1 MIFSKIKKS
10 IEAFGEK
17 VAVVYKGE
25 KVTYKELANKINL
38 AKDFIKQINLEKNE
52 PIGICINNS
61 PEFLSILLAC
71 ESENH
76 AAILLSP
83 RFKAREIMY
92 HIENG
97 GVRYVIS
104 YINHDFFCTS
114 EAEKIIQV
122 NELAVYF
129 FSGIESKD
137 IYLPG
142 DFICQLTS
150 GTNGK
155 AKGAIRTSES
165 VELEIEETISVM
177 KVTEEDCFL
186 TIPPLCHSF
195 GLIAGALLPLSL
207 GCTLVLISDF
217 TANNVVRVM
226 KAQTITV
233 LFAVPFMYKILVDS
247 HYREKDYFRSLKR
260 CVSAGAPL
268 KEDVFWRFYE
278 LTGAYIMQ
286 DYGSTETGIMA
297 FNDDPVGKIL
307 SVGRPVGDRK
317 IRIIDQGKEEGI
329 RGRLLT
335 KSKCNLRRYCYPDS
349 ENKNIVDGW
358 LALGDIGY
366 MDSNQNLFV
375 QGRECNMINCGGLKV
390 DPKEV
395 EMVIQEIPEV
405 LENVVVG
412 EEACSYGEVV
422 KVIVVKNGDVTK
434 TEIIKHCQQR
444 LEAHKIPKIIT
455 FVDEI
460 PRSATGKI
468 QRKYLA
474 NK

>member
-155 AKGAIRTSES
+155 AKGAIRTSE
-165 VELEIEETISVM
+165 
-177 KVTEEDCFL
+177 
-186 TIPPLCHSF
+186 
-195 GLIAGALLPLSL
+195 
-207 GCTLVLISDF
+207 
-217 TANNVVRVM
+217 
-226 KAQTITV
+226 
-233 LFAVPFMYKILVDS
+233 LF
-247 HYREKDYFRSLKR
+247 
-260 CVSAGAPL
+260 
-268 KEDVFWRFYE
+268 
-278 LTGAYIMQ
+278 
-286 DYGSTETGIMA
+286 
-297 FNDDPVGKIL
+297 
-307 SVGRPVGDRK
+307 
-317 IRIIDQGKEEGI
+317 
-329 RGRLLT
+329 
-335 KSKCNLRRYCYPDS
+335 
-349 ENKNIVDGW
+349 
-358 LALGDIGY
+358 
-366 MDSNQNLFV
+366 
-375 QGRECNMINCGGLKV
+375 
-390 DPKEV
+390 
-395 EMVIQEIPEV
+395 
-405 LENVVVG
+405 
-412 EEACSYGEVV
+412 SY
-422 KVIVVKNGDVTK
+422 
-434 TEIIKHCQQR
+434 H
-444 LEAHKIPKIIT
+444 
-455 FVDEI
+455 
-460 PRSATGKI
+460 SATVSFFWTYCRRVASTLI
-468 QRKYLA
+468 RVYTCLDF
-474 NK
+474 